1 MVNKIKSRFLRNK
14 ATSLTFIG
22 SALLVVYFYYHLDLS
37 KINFSEEA
45 SYNLLTVNA
54 VFAGFLYTMLG
65 NMVEFSSRPDIA
77 SKDKAGYIDKYF
89 SPIYFGLTFFIMSIL
104 IDVLLLFFGIDWKIS
119 LLTFLSRAFSL
130 IGIVYFIISSWM
142 LRKVINQ
149 LRNKK

>member
-1 MVNKIKSRFLRNK
+1 MINKIKSRFLRNK
-14 ATSLTFIG
+14 ATSLTFIAA
-22 SALLVVYFYYHLDLS
+22 ALLVGYFYYQLDVS
-37 KINFSEEA
+37 KISFSEEA

-77 SKDKAGYIDKYF
+77 SKDKAGYIDKYY